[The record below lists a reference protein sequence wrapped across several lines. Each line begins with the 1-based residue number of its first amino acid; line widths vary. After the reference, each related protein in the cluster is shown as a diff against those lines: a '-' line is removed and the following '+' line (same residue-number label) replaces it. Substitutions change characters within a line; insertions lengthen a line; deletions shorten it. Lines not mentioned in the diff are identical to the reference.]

1 MSAKQKLS
9 YPKISVLG
17 LQHMFAMFGATILVP
32 LITGLDVRIT
42 LLAMGVG
49 TLIFHLFA
57 KGKVPVMLGSSFA
70 FMVGIQAIAHPD
82 TGLFAEANMTQAERL
97 AYATGAIM
105 VAGCMYLVFALIAK
119 LAGPEKFMKFLP
131 AVVTGP
137 TVVLIGLI
145 LAPFAIN
152 QSRSNFWLAG
162 ITLLLVV
169 IASIWG
175 KGFAKVV
182 PILIGLVGAYVVA
195 LAVHSLGGTNP
206 DGTAIL
212 NFEGLSGAGFV
223 SLPDFMLP
231 RFGLIPI
238 LVMIPFS
245 FATIAEH
252 VADMVILSGVAKT
265 DFTKEPGL
273 TRTLVGDGLASI
285 FAGFIG
291 GPSSTTYSENV
302 GLVAMTNEPDP
313 RPLRVGAL
321 YAIILAFIPVAGI
334 IVQTVPDAIIG
345 GASFMLYGMIAAVGM
360 KIIKQVDLDVRKNL
374 VIVSVML
381 VIGLGMRFADPIAI
395 PISDGEVDIRRVG
408 VALAVVVGVILN
420 FILPNKESDEAA
432 ASEDV
437 ADEAVAETA
446 E

>member
-1 MSAKQKLS
+1 MSKKERLS

-49 TLIFHLFA
+49 TLIFHLLA

-70 FMVGIQAIAHPD
+70 FMVGIQAIAHPT

-97 AYATGAIM
+97 SYATGAIM

-169 IASIWG
+169 TASIWG

-182 PILIGLVGAYVVA
+182 PILIGLVGAYVIA
-195 LAVHSLGGTNP
+195 LAVHRFGGTNP
-206 DGTAIL
+206 DGSAIL
-212 NFEGLSGAGFV
+212 NFEGLSGAGIV
-223 SLPDFMLP
+223 SLPDFMMP

-265 DFTKEPGL
+265 DFTKDPGL
-273 TRTLVGDGLASI
+273 TKTLVGDGLASI

-302 GLVAMTNEPDP
+302 GLVAMTDEPDP

-321 YAIILAFIPVAGI
+321 YAIILAFIPVAGV

-360 KIIKQVDLDVRKNL
+360 KIIKQVDLDIRKNL
-374 VIVSVML
+374 IIVSIML
-381 VIGLGMRFADPIAI
+381 VIGLGMRFANPII
-395 PISDGEVDIRRVG
+395 ISMGDANVDIGRTG
-408 VALAVVVGVILN
+408 VAIAVVVGVLLN
-420 FILPNKESDEAA
+420 FLLPDDKKPN
-432 ASEDV
+432 
-437 ADEAVAETA
+437 EAVANETA
-446 E
+446 DETTE